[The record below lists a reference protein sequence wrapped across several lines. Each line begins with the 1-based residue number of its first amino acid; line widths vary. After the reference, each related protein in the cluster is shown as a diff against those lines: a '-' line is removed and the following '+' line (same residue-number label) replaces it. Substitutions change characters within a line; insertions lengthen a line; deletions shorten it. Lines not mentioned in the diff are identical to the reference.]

1 MATNI
6 TQKDATLR
14 ELMDWLE
21 GYRKNCERT
30 LVSVLAKSDPTLHD
44 HDVAVGVGVLKGAVT
59 AVRRVEQQC
68 ESMLGYTGTSMPLEV
83 PNQSED
89 ARQETVNAR

>member
-14 ELMDWLE
+14 YLMDWLE
-21 GYRKNCERT
+21 GFRKNCERN
-30 LVSVLAKSDPTLHD
+30 LESALAKFDLTSR
-44 HDVAVGVGVLKGAVT
+44 DVVVGVAVLKGAVT

-68 ESMLGYTGTSMPLEV
+68 ESMLGYSGGSMPLEV
-83 PNQSED
+83 QNQSED
-89 ARQETVNAR
+89 AK

>member
-14 ELMDWLE
+14 DLMDWLE
-21 GYRKNCERT
+21 GFLKNCERN
-30 LVSVLAKSDPTLHD
+30 LELALAKSDPTLHD
-44 HDVAVGVGVLKGAVT
+44 HDVVVGVAVLKGAVT

-83 PNQSED
+83 QNQSED
-89 ARQETVNAR
+89 ARQEAGNAR